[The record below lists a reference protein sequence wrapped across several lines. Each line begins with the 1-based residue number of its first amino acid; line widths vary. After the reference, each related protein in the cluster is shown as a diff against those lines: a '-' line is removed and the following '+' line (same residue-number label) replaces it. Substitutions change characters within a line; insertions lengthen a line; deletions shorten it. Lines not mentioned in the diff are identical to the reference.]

1 MFTGQEH
8 GMNKIMECLCRDCA
22 TLRMPAVSNCPEC
35 GGTRTILHAELSQ
48 LHIAHLDCDAFFAA
62 IEKRDNPELKDK
74 PVIVGGAGRRGV
86 VSTCCYVARL
96 YGVRSAMPMFRA
108 LKLCPDAVVIGSN
121 FAQYREAS
129 AIIRQ
134 KMLALTPLIQVVSID
149 EAYLDLSGTNHIHAA
164 SPAQSLIRLAAE
176 IERDVG
182 ITVSIGLSFS
192 KFLAKTASEMDK
204 PRGFAVIGRKE
215 ARQILAPMPV
225 ERLHGVGP
233 KLAARLRRDGYLSAG
248 DLQDINLKE
257 FAARYGETG
266 VWLHQRANGIDSRS
280 VNTSSERKSVSSEIT
295 FEEDISALT
304 ALEDRLWYVCEKTA
318 QRAKSAG
325 VTGWTVNLK
334 LKTGAFQT
342 LTRQTRLNM
351 PTQLAQTL
359 FRTVRPFLIREAQS
373 SRGFRLIGVGLSEL
387 ELAGDDAR
395 DLIDP
400 LIEKRAAAER
410 ASDAARARFGPEAVV
425 TGRSAKYKQSRAKK

>member
-1 MFTGQEH
+1 
-8 GMNKIMECLCRDCA
+8 MNMIMESLCRDCA
-22 TLRMPAVSNCPEC
+22 TARMPTLATCPEC
-35 GGTRTILHAELSQ
+35 GGTRAISHAELNQ

-121 FAQYREAS
+121 FGSYRKAS
-129 AIIRQ
+129 AEIRE
-134 KMLALTPLIQVVSID
+134 KMLALTPLVQTVSID
-149 EAYLDLSGTNHIHAA
+149 EAYLDLSGTEHIHQA

-182 ITVSIGLSFS
+182 ITVSIGLSCN

-204 PRGFAVIGRKE
+204 PRGFAVIGREE
-215 ARQILAPMPV
+215 ARHVLAPMPV
-225 ERLHGVGP
+225 SRLHGVGP
-233 KLAARLRRDGYLSAG
+233 KFAARLERDGHQTVA
-248 DLQDINLKE
+248 DLQGMSLKE
-257 FAARYGETG
+257 LAGRYGETG
-266 VWLHQRANGIDSRS
+266 VWLHQRANGIDPRP
-280 VNTSSERKSVSSEIT
+280 VNTGSERKSVSSEIT
-295 FEEDISALT
+295 FEEDISALP

-334 LKTGAFQT
+334 LKTGSFQT
-342 LTRQTRLNM
+342 LSRQTRLST

-359 FRTVRPFLIREAQS
+359 FRSARPLLVREAQAA
-373 SRGFRLIGVGLSEL
+373 RGFRLIGVGISDL
-387 ELAGDDAR
+387 ETAGEDER

-400 LIEKRAAAER
+400 LVEKRAAAER
-410 ASDAARARFGPEAVV
+410 ASDAARARFGPEAVI
-425 TGRSAKYKQSRAKK
+425 TGRSAKFKQSHVKK